1 MSELKDIIQRRLA
14 NSDFYDSMDEERKS
28 QARIILDDIRA
39 MREKEQDE
47 LRRMAPI
54 NGPTPDQLE
63 RFPALAQ
70 AWKEYCLIHKMTT
83 GHTLEQGDIN

>member
-1 MSELKDIIQRRLA
+1 MTTLKEYIQSRLVQ
-14 NSDFYDSMDEERKS
+14 SDFYESMDEQRKS
-28 QARIILDDIRA
+28 QARIILDDIRVR
-39 MREKEQDE
+39 REKEQSE

-70 AWKEYCLIHKMTT
+70 AWKEYCLVHRITT
-83 GHTLEQGDIN
+83 GQDLT